1 MDVWND
7 LYLSVFAWN
16 SVKPTMNSDYKND
29 LGRYSWRNSESID
42 DVSLDVLILNM
53 PRISWH
59 VRVLSIINHV
69 YIHSFRNTIEAT
81 EKFNSN
87 LVIFP
92 GGGGIWTAFR
102 LGEGGLEQNFSKI
115 QMPGEFPGQGM
126 LKLPF
131 DWYISIREQKLE
143 EK

>member
-1 MDVWND
+1 MYGM
-7 LYLSVFAWN
+7 YLSVVAWN
-16 SVKPTMNSDYKND
+16 GVKPTINSGHKND
-29 LGRYSWRNSESID
+29 LGRYSWSNSESID
-42 DVSLDVLILNM
+42 DVWLNVF
-53 PRISWH
+53 I
-59 VRVLSIINHV
+59 RVLSIINHV